1 MKKITSMIMIALM
14 IAGVQ
19 ATVFASDDNSYRSK
33 FYGTIEELPA
43 GLSGT
48 WVVNG
53 RSVEVTPQTRIEQ
66 EHGQIAVG
74 TYVEI
79 NGRSDGRTFTV
90 HKVEVKRRASGSS
103 HDRDDSRRPV
113 TGKDELHSGMHR
125 SPHVEAEI

>member
-1 MKKITSMIMIALM
+1 MKKITSMIMITLM
-14 IAGVQ
+14 IVAVQ

-43 GLSGT
+43 GLNGT

-66 EHGQIAVG
+66 KHGQIAVG

-79 NGRSDGRTFTV
+79 NGRSDGRTFTA
-90 HKVEVKRRASGSS
+90 HKVEVKRWASDSG
-103 HDRDDSRRPV
+103 HDGDDSRRHV
-113 TGKDELHSGMHR
+113 TGKDELHSGIQR
-125 SPHVEAEI
+125 LPHAEAEI